1 MKLHDVLMTVIN
13 ADMPI
18 ELTIDVDK
26 LELRASRSAGDLCED
41 TYEELRKREV
51 LSLDVAGN
59 KLSLRLK

>member
-26 LELRASRSAGDLCED
+26 LELRASRSA
-41 TYEELRKREV
+41 
-51 LSLDVAGN
+51 
-59 KLSLRLK
+59 